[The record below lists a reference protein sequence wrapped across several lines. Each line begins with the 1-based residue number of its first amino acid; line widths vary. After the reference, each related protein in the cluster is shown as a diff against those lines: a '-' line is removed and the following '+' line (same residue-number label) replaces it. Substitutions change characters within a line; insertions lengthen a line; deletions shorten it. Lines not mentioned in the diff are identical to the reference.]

1 MIGAA
6 QTVKPTGVKI
16 MPDRQERSEDSE
28 QCNEDSQE
36 ITLEYF
42 ERWRKPC
49 GKTERIYVRVTP
61 ETKERLLTAS
71 KEVNLSLS
79 DFVTGATLEAAKFI
93 MNGDN

>member
-1 MIGAA
+1 MIKTV

-16 MPDRQERSEDSE
+16 MPDRQEH
-28 QCNEDSQE
+28 NEGSDE

-42 ERWRKPC
+42 ECWRKPC

-61 ETKERLLTAS
+61 ETKAKLLTAS
-71 KEVNLSLS
+71 KEVDLSLS
-79 DFVTGATLEAAKFI
+79 DFVTGATLEAASFV

>member
-1 MIGAA
+1 MIGAVQA
-6 QTVKPTGVKI
+6 VQSKGVKT
-16 MPDRQERSEDSE
+16 MQNSKERDEDS
-28 QCNEDSQE
+28 DE

-61 ETKERLLTAS
+61 ETKAKLLTAS

>member
-1 MIGAA
+1 MIEGV
-6 QTVKPTGVKI
+6 QIVYPLSVKTMQNSK
-16 MPDRQERSEDSE
+16 ERDEDSE
-28 QCNEDSQE
+28 E

-61 ETKERLLTAS
+61 ETKAKLLTAS

-79 DFVTGATLEAAKFI
+79 DFVTGATLEAASFV
-93 MNGDN
+93 MNRDN

>member
-1 MIGAA
+1 MIGAVR
-6 QTVKPTGVKI
+6 TVQSKGVKI
-16 MPDRQERSEDSE
+16 MPDRQER
-28 QCNEDSQE
+28 NEGSDE

-79 DFVTGATLEAAKFI
+79 DFVTGATLEAASFV

>member
-16 MPDRQERSEDSE
+16 MPDRQEH
-28 QCNEDSQE
+28 NEGSDE

-42 ERWRKPC
+42 ECWRKPC

-71 KEVNLSLS
+71 QEVNLSLS
-79 DFVTGATLEAAKFI
+79 DFVTGATLEAANFVF
-93 MNGDN
+93 NGDN

>member
-16 MPDRQERSEDSE
+16 MPDRQEH
-28 QCNEDSQE
+28 NEGSDE

-42 ERWRKPC
+42 DRWRKPC
-49 GKTERIYVRVTP
+49 GKTERIYIRVTP
-61 ETKERLLTAS
+61 EIKAKLLTAS

-79 DFVTGATLEAAKFI
+79 DFVTGATLEAANFVF
-93 MNGDN
+93 NSDN

>member
-1 MIGAA
+1 M
-6 QTVKPTGVKI
+6 QNSK
-16 MPDRQERSEDSE
+16 ERDEDT
-28 QCNEDSQE
+28 DK

-61 ETKERLLTAS
+61 ETKEKLLTAS
-71 KEVNLSLS
+71 KEVDLSLS
-79 DFVTGATLEAAKFI
+79 DFVTGATLEAASFV

>member
-1 MIGAA
+1 MIGAVQA
-6 QTVKPTGVKI
+6 VQSKGVKT
-16 MPDRQERSEDSE
+16 MQNSKERDEDS
-28 QCNEDSQE
+28 DE

-61 ETKERLLTAS
+61 ETKAKLLTAS

-79 DFVTGATLEAAKFI
+79 DFVTGATLEAANFV
-93 MNGDN
+93 MNEDN

>member
-1 MIGAA
+1 MIEAV
-6 QTVKPTGVKI
+6 QTVKPTGVKT
-16 MPDRQERSEDSE
+16 MPERQEHSEESD
-28 QCNEDSQE
+28 E

-61 ETKERLLTAS
+61 ETKARLLTAS
-71 KEVNLSLS
+71 KEVDLSLS
-79 DFVTGATLEAAKFI
+79 DFVTGATLEAANFV

>member
-1 MIGAA
+1 MIKTV
-6 QTVKPTGVKI
+6 QIVKPTGVKI
-16 MPDRQERSEDSE
+16 MPDRQEHSEDSE
-28 QCNEDSQE
+28 E

-61 ETKERLLTAS
+61 EIKAKLLTAS

-79 DFVTGATLEAAKFI
+79 DFVTGATLEAANFVF
-93 MNGDN
+93 NSDN

>member
-1 MIGAA
+1 MIGAV

-16 MPDRQERSEDSE
+16 MPERQEHSEESD
-28 QCNEDSQE
+28 E

-42 ERWRKPC
+42 ERWRKPR

-61 ETKERLLTAS
+61 ETKARLLTAS
-71 KEVNLSLS
+71 KEVDLSLS

>member
-1 MIGAA
+1 MIGAV
-6 QTVKPTGVKI
+6 QIIQPIVVKI
-16 MPDRQERSEDSE
+16 MQNSMERDEDSG
-28 QCNEDSQE
+28 E

-71 KEVNLSLS
+71 QSVNLSLS
-79 DFVTGATLEAAKFI
+79 DFVTGATLEAA
-93 MNGDN
+93 NQ

>member
-1 MIGAA
+1 MIGAV
-6 QTVKPTGVKI
+6 QTVQPIGVKT
-16 MPDRQERSEDSE
+16 MQNSKERVEDT
-28 QCNEDSQE
+28 DE

-42 ERWRKPC
+42 EKWRKPC

-79 DFVTGATLEAAKFI
+79 DFVTGATLEAASFV

>member
-1 MIGAA
+1 MIK
-6 QTVKPTGVKI
+6 TVRIVQPLVVKS
-16 MPDRQERSEDSE
+16 MQNSKERDEDT
-28 QCNEDSQE
+28 DE

-61 ETKERLLTAS
+61 ETKAKLLTAS

-79 DFVTGATLEAAKFI
+79 DFVTGATLEAANFV
-93 MNGDN
+93 MNEDN

>member
-1 MIGAA
+1 MLLYYSQCEA
-6 QTVKPTGVKI
+6 QNDHTLSVKTMRNSKES
-16 MPDRQERSEDSE
+16 DEDSE
-28 QCNEDSQE
+28 E
-36 ITLEYF
+36 ITLEYY

-71 KEVNLSLS
+71 QSVNLSLS
-79 DFVTGATLEAAKFI
+79 DFVTGATLEAASFV

>member
-1 MIGAA
+1 MIGAVQA
-6 QTVKPTGVKI
+6 VQSKGVKT
-16 MPDRQERSEDSE
+16 MQNSKERDEDS
-28 QCNEDSQE
+28 DE

-71 KEVNLSLS
+71 QSVNLSLS
-79 DFVTGATLEAAKFI
+79 DFVTGATLEAAKFVI
-93 MNGDN
+93 DGDN

>member
-1 MIGAA
+1 M
-6 QTVKPTGVKI
+6 QNSK
-16 MPDRQERSEDSE
+16 ERDEDS
-28 QCNEDSQE
+28 DE

-42 ERWRKPC
+42 DRWRKPC
-49 GKTERIYVRVTP
+49 GKTERICIRVTP
-61 ETKERLLTAS
+61 EIKAKLLTAS

>member
-16 MPDRQERSEDSE
+16 MPERQEHSEESD
-28 QCNEDSQE
+28 E

-42 ERWRKPC
+42 ERWRKPR

-61 ETKERLLTAS
+61 ETKEKLLTAC
-71 KEVNLSLS
+71 KEVGLSLS
-79 DFVTGATLEAAKFI
+79 DFVTGATLEAASFV